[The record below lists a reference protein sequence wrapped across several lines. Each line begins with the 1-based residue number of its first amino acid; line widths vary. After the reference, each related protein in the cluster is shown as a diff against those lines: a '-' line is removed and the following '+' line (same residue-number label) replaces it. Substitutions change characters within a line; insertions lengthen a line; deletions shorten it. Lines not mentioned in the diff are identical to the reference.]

1 MKTLY
6 IYPTSRAIRK
16 QKEIFREKS
25 ALLPTLMRIDEF
37 EQRAILLPELIMV
50 DNLQRVIILQKA
62 SKFKTFSELKI
73 NRELIRFF
81 TKSDSILKFFEEL
94 SHEYVSFYDLVNGD
108 SFVEFTEQIEILQ
121 ELLENYRVLLLE
133 KGLTDRAFIPEIYK
147 INRGLIEEFDKFELF
162 LEGYMSRFELSIIEE
177 IAKNKPFIIHF
188 QTSKFNKKV
197 QTRFLEMGV
206 EDLPD
211 NSFISFDLHN
221 KKIINIEKNSMKI
234 EARVVSVEE
243 RLTQIP
249 ILFESVQQMV
259 NSGISPKDIVV
270 ILPDESFKDSI
281 KLYDSFNNFNFSM
294 GFDYSKS
301 KNYKL
306 FEAIYIY
313 WSSFSNEAIEKLKK
327 YNIDLNKLNLLSP
340 NQEILVE
347 EFFKF
352 LDFIDFDLNKDII
365 FNSYREFIFLFKNEK
380 MSLKHFLFLWLKKLG
395 SLSIDDIRGGK
406 VTVMGALETR
416 GVSFKGVVILD
427 FNDGIVP
434 AIPAKDNFLNSTIRK
449 NANLPTKND
458 REALQK
464 QIYKRV
470 LEEAE
475 EAVIIYSQSSNKS
488 PASYLYELGLG
499 LGKEIE
505 PSLEFLYNIPSQIV
519 KNQDPTIKDFN
530 ATNITWSATRL
541 KTFLSCKRKY
551 YYFYEK
557 GLRAKESDEINE
569 GRFLHRVLEHLFK
582 NRDSFNNFSDM
593 KISIDTLL
601 DRLLETNSAKIAFS
615 KMLWRERLIRFIE
628 TQIEHFRV
636 GWRVVERER
645 QIEGVIRGIKFK
657 GIVDRI
663 DQDTT
668 HTLILDYK
676 SGSIKDA
683 NRVKNIEKLTDF
695 QMSIYSEILKKDY
708 SNMDLAFIEIFNG
721 KITPITKLESKT
733 NRLYEI
739 IDELKDIKEFKANR
753 CEDITKCQYC
763 DYTLLCERGDY
774 L

>member
-16 QKEIFREKS
+16 QKEIFRENNS
-25 ALLPTLMRIDEF
+25 LLPTLMRIDEF
-37 EQRAILLPELIMV
+37 EQRAILLPELTIV
-50 DNLQRVIILQKA
+50 DSLQRVLILQKA
-62 SKFKTFSELKI
+62 SKFETFNELKI
-73 NRELIRFF
+73 SRELIRFF

-94 SHEYVSFYDLVNGD
+94 SHEYISFNDLIDGD
-108 SFVEFTEQIEILQ
+108 SFVEFAEQIEILQ
-121 ELLENYRVLLLE
+121 ELLENYKRLLLE
-133 KGLTDRAFIPEIYK
+133 KGLTDRVFIPQIHK
-147 INRGLIEEFDKFELF
+147 LNRGFIEEFSRYELF
-162 LEGYMSRFELSIIEE
+162 LEGYLSRFELYLIEE
-177 IAKNKPFIIHF
+177 IAKTKPFIIHL

-197 QTRFLEMGV
+197 QSRFLEMGV
-206 EDLPD
+206 EELPE
-211 NSFISFDLHN
+211 NSFVSFDLRS
-221 KKIINIEKNSMKI
+221 KKIIKQERNSLKI
-234 EARVVSVEE
+234 EAKVISVEE

-249 ILFESVQQMV
+249 TLFESVQKMV
-259 NSGISPKDIVV
+259 DSGISPNDIVV
-270 ILPDESFKDSI
+270 ILPDESFKDVI

-294 GFDYSKS
+294 GFDYSKTRS
-301 KNYKL
+301 YKIL
-306 FEAIYIY
+306 EAIYQY
-313 WSSFSNEAIEKLKK
+313 WGSFSNESIERLRK
-327 YNIDLNKLNLLSP
+327 YSVDLDRLNALSP
-340 NQEILVE
+340 NQEILVD
-347 EFFKF
+347 EFFKL
-352 LDFIDFDLNKDII
+352 LDFIDFDFKKDII
-365 FNSYREFIFLFKNEK
+365 ESAYIQFISIFKNEK
-380 MSLKHFLFLWLKKLG
+380 ISLKHYLFLWLKRVGK
-395 SLSIDDIRGGK
+395 LSIDDIRGGK
-406 VTVMGALETR
+406 VTIMGALETR

-470 LEEAE
+470 LEEAK
-475 EAVIIYSQSSNKS
+475 EAVIIYSQSNNKS

-499 LGKEIE
+499 LGKEVE
-505 PSLEFLYNIPSQIV
+505 PSLEFLYNTPSQIV
-519 KNQDPTIKDFN
+519 KKQDPIIKNFD
-530 ATNITWSATRL
+530 ATKITWSATRL

-551 YYFYEK
+551 YYLYKK

-582 NRDSFNNFSDM
+582 NRDSFDNFGDM
-593 KISIDTLL
+593 KRAIDTLL
-601 DRLLETNSAKIAFS
+601 DRFLETNSAKIAFS
-615 KMLWRERLIRFIE
+615 KILWRERLIKFIE
-628 TQIEHFRV
+628 TQIDHFRV

-645 QIEGVIRGIKFK
+645 QIVGLIRGVKFK
-657 GIVDRI
+657 GVVDRI

-676 SGSIKDA
+676 SGSVKDA

-695 QMSIYSEILKKDY
+695 QMSIYSEILKKEY
-708 SNMDLAFIEIFNG
+708 SNIDLAFIELFNG

-733 NRLYEI
+733 NMLCEI
-739 IDELKDIKEFKANR
+739 IDELKEIKEFKANR